1 MTINPR
7 PTQKKVLPEVPVHT
21 GMHHRTT
28 DGTFA
33 HGMSPTK
40 SERLSADDVMKP
52 TVAKRGLAPVAIHDH
67 HANNTGPLRGRASDL
82 TREAVESDAV
92 TSGNKHPLK

>member
-7 PTQKKVLPEVPVHT
+7 PTQKKVLPEVPVHS
-21 GMHHRTT
+21 GMIHRTNGEKVT
-28 DGTFA
+28 HAT
-33 HGMSPTK
+33 SRTK

-67 HANNTGPLRGRASDL
+67 HANTTGTERGHASAI
-82 TREAVESDAV
+82 TRETLESEGV
-92 TSGNKHPLK
+92 GTGSKHPLK